1 MSDDTRNQVTAGQAW
16 LVSVLL
22 MLQLAASVFIAT
34 RESAGV
40 RAESGVRG
48 LEIALQVQAQNEL
61 ARYNDLSAR
70 VRKSNTRKR
79 WIERAIDRGD
89 FPSVSE
95 DEIAQILEILDA
107 QESHRDTND

>member
-1 MSDDTRNQVTAGQAW
+1 MTPEQKTADAK
-16 LVSVLL
+16 LTILIVMLAL
-22 MLQLAASVFIAT
+22 MFISSIFMVT

-40 RAESGVRG
+40 RAEAAVGA
-48 LEIALQVQAQNEL
+48 LKIAVQLQAQNEL

-95 DEIAQILEILDA
+95 DEITQILEVLDA
-107 QESHRDTND
+107 QEELRDAAE

>member
-1 MSDDTRNQVTAGQAW
+1 MTPREK
-16 LVSVLL
+16 SVDVKLTILIVMLAL
-22 MLQLAASVFIAT
+22 MFISSIFMVT

-40 RAESGVRG
+40 RAEAAVRG
-48 LEIALQVQAQNEL
+48 LEIALQLQAQNEL

-95 DEIAQILEILDA
+95 DEIDQILEILDA
-107 QESHRDTND
+107 QESLRDTTE